1 MNDFSPI
8 EKLNKAN
15 KIMSRISSANI
26 MTYFQLQLAMYLTA
40 REQFD
45 LDETIKLLRMQYRQA
60 GIDIEDII
68 QKTL

>member
-15 KIMSRISSANI
+15 RLMSRISSANI

-45 LDETIKLLRMQYRQA
+45 FNETIELLRMQYRQA
-60 GIDIEDII
+60 GIDIEDLIR
-68 QKTL
+68 KTL

>member
-26 MTYFQLQLAMYLTA
+26 MSYFQLQLAIYLTA
-40 REQFD
+40 RERFD
-45 LDETIKLLRMQYRQA
+45 LNETIELLRMQYIQA

>member
-26 MTYFQLQLAMYLTA
+26 MTYFQFQLAIYLAA

-45 LDETIKLLRMQYRQA
+45 FNETIELLRMQYRQA